1 MKTLYESILDDEE
14 VLIKNAVNLAEDP
27 INSFLN
33 KYSSL
38 FTNPK
43 YRKKD
48 IENIIVKDRKL
59 IIDFEKF
66 FGLNGI
72 SHCYFYVDFWRN
84 HYKEISIKLQSTKSS
99 EEDQR
104 LISIIYRGVSN
115 NIEISLLSKRHI
127 DVYKYIS
134 SNLYHISTLKYYKI
148 YNQIIKD
155 LIKNYDL
162 EYISSESQSSAYD
175 TLIKKNYYE

>member
-1 MKTLYESILDDEE
+1 MKSLYKSILDDED

-27 INSFLN
+27 LNVFLN

-43 YRKKD
+43 YSKKD

-59 IIDFEKF
+59 IIDFGKF

-72 SHCYFYVDFWRN
+72 SHCYFKVDVWHN
-84 HYKEISIKLQSTKSS
+84 HYNEISIKLRSTKSS
-99 EEDQR
+99 EDDQR
-104 LISIIYRGVSN
+104 LISIIYRSSSN
-115 NIEISLLSKRHI
+115 SMEILLLSKRHI
-127 DVYKYIS
+127 DKYKNIS
-134 SNLYHISTLKYYKI
+134 STLHHISTLKYYKN
-148 YNQIIKD
+148 YKQIIED

-162 EYISSESQSSAYD
+162 EYASSESQHSACD
-175 TLIKKNYYE
+175 ILIKKNYY